1 MVDLD
6 EFLGLPNFRQ
16 AFYKVADN
24 GGCAGIDGE
33 TIEMFAENEEL
44 NLRELRDSVANSSYQ
59 PQALKQVKIPK
70 KEGQWRELH
79 IPILRDRIVQQALLN
94 VLYPLTETLF
104 SNDSFAYRPNR
115 HYTDA
120 VKRVA
125 YWRDQGYLY
134 VFDGDIIQFFD
145 NLDHHRLL
153 VEVRKIIDNLGV
165 LCLIKGWIT
174 AGIMTKKGIIYPEK
188 GVPQGAVISPLLAN
202 IYLHEFDLFFQQ
214 SDLKLVR
221 YADDFLLLSDTK
233 DGIML
238 AYSSVKQLLNY
249 MGLQL
254 HEQKSQIT
262 HFNKGF
268 QFLGHGFLR
277 KAIVPMDDE
286 SNLSK
291 AKGKKKVPFRRQ
303 KKVQLSHRRKRR
315 R

>member
-1 MVDLD
+1 MIDLE
-6 EFLGLPNFRQ
+6 EFLCLANIRQ

-24 GGCAGIDGE
+24 GGGPGVDGE

-44 NLRELRDSVANSSYQ
+44 NLRELRDSLANSSYQ
-59 PQALKQVKIPK
+59 PQPLKQVKIPK
-70 KEGQWRELH
+70 KQGEWRELR
-79 IPILRDRIVQQALLN
+79 IPTLRDRIVQQALLN
-94 VLYPLTETLF
+94 VLYPITETLF

-134 VFDGDIIQFFD
+134 VFDGDIVKFFD

-153 VEVRKIIDNLGV
+153 VEVRKVIDNLGV

-174 AGIMTKKGIIYPEK
+174 AGVVTKTGIIYPEK

-202 IYLHEFDLFFQQ
+202 IYLHEFDIFFQE

-233 DGIML
+233 DGIMS
-238 AYSSVKQLLNY
+238 AYSSVRQLLNY
-249 MGLQL
+249 MGLQI

-262 HFNKGF
+262 HFHKGF
-268 QFLGHGFLR
+268 QFLGHGFFR
-277 KAIVPMDDE
+277 NSIIPIDDDSKS
-286 SNLSK
+286 SNN
-291 AKGKKKVPFRRQ
+291 KGKKKAPFRRQ
-303 KKVQLSHRRKRR
+303 KRFQLSHRKKRR